1 MSSDGRFLERGGAI
15 DQDHAEPLGVHPPPA
30 AAATYIKRIYK
41 QLEPKD
47 EPFPPSK
54 AIDIYLLE
62 NTTDNRTKM
71 TDGKDLS
78 SIENPFAVTSS
89 KYITWYTTPKIQHL
103 VIYIF

>member
-47 EPFPPSK
+47 GPCQCDGKKHIPPE
-54 AIDIYLLE
+54 ATDIYTCLRIQTE
-62 NTTDNRTKM
+62 MTDNKA
-71 TDGKDLS
+71 LL
-78 SIENPFAVTSS
+78 SIENPSSFASS
-89 KYITWYTTPKIQHL
+89 
-103 VIYIF
+103 